1 MNSNDLSDEVLSSL
15 RRIVRAMDLQ
25 SRQLVRSHGLTG
37 PQIYLLKALNSLGE
51 TTVGRLAEYV
61 NSSKPTV
68 TDILNR
74 LEKQQLVTRIRSD
87 KDKRCV
93 QVKVTGL
100 ALKKLGKSPPLLQ
113 EAFAQRFEELQKWEQ
128 FQLLSSLHKVAELM
142 DMKTLNNSLFLSNGT
157 ALDGADNMAVTG
169 ASSGD
174 DITMDERH
182 DELLGKTA

>member
-1 MNSNDLSDEVLSSL
+1 MNSNDLCDEVLSSL
-15 RRIVRAMDLQ
+15 RRIVRAVDLQ

-51 TTVGRLAEYV
+51 TTVGRLAEYL

-74 LEKQQLVTRIRSD
+74 LEKQQLVTRVRSD

-93 QVKVTGL
+93 HVKVTGL

-113 EAFAQRFEELQKWEQ
+113 EAFARRFDELQKWEQ

-142 DMKTLNNSLFLSNGT
+142 DVRTLDDSLFISNGT
-157 ALDGADNMAVTG
+157 PLATADGISGPDPATNDNTGLDN
-169 ASSGD
+169 
-174 DITMDERH
+174 IH
-182 DELLGKTA
+182 DGLLDRTA